1 LEISSVDNSNCNINN
16 LPNEIQTYKEDV
28 DRKTILSKSSSFANI
43 APEPN
48 QIVDD
53 MNNTNDDLIDAL
65 KEYNNLDIDL
75 NDINN
80 CS

>member
-1 LEISSVDNSNCNINN
+1 M
-16 LPNEIQTYKEDV
+16 

-48 QIVDD
+48 HIVDD
-53 MNNTNDDLIDAL
+53 MNNTNDELIDAL